1 MPRVLWG
8 ADPDNIRKTG
18 IYYSHSQKCPIG
30 IRKMHNF
37 ILIRKKM
44 LPFEKNVRASDGDFS
59 GRLIF
64 PPITV
69 SSRSV
74 NSLFPF
80 GSVYIIYTS
89 TMSEERLVDA
99 VVDRIFNRINQV
111 ASPSNNL
118 VQNSS
123 PLPDA
128 IQRIVGNPS
137 FSSLE
142 GELQNRFNT
151 VRPQTPQSQSA
162 SCSREEEL
170 QNRFN
175 TIRPRILQSQAASCS
190 SSTSTTSRYNPATP
204 YGRPAPSCGRR
215 RGKRTMKGGSPVEK
229 VTYKDFFLLPSNVEN
244 IPRGKERSQLE
255 KEGFVVHAVPL
266 KHSSTEKEI
275 EDLVNTIFADK
286 LSVNSTGEK
295 RYRNIIVVCRFLMF
309 LLLLM
314 AIILYAHKIVYAFY
328 TDVHFIIYIHILE
341 RSVYPGGGGLL
352 SQIIL

>member
-1 MPRVLWG
+1 
-8 ADPDNIRKTG
+8 
-18 IYYSHSQKCPIG
+18 
-30 IRKMHNF
+30 
-37 ILIRKKM
+37 
-44 LPFEKNVRASDGDFS
+44 
-59 GRLIF
+59 
-64 PPITV
+64 
-69 SSRSV
+69 
-74 NSLFPF
+74 
-80 GSVYIIYTS
+80 
-89 TMSEERLVDA
+89 MSEERLVDA

-229 VTYKDFFLLPSNVEN
+229 VTYKDFFS
-244 IPRGKERSQLE
+244 
-255 KEGFVVHAVPL
+255 
-266 KHSSTEKEI
+266 
-275 EDLVNTIFADK
+275 
-286 LSVNSTGEK
+286 
-295 RYRNIIVVCRFLMF
+295 FLR
-309 LLLLM
+309 
-314 AIILYAHKIVYAFY
+314 
-328 TDVHFIIYIHILE
+328 T
-341 RSVYPGGGGLL
+341 
-352 SQIIL
+352 